1 MAERERDQA
10 AALADAWEKNDES
23 MAAVALDR
31 AAATEARGRRELVC
45 DLLLTDAPP
54 RELLTALHAYGRLLA
69 ERGASPSVLSVT
81 IEGARAAV
89 GEKYAA
95 ALGPSARAA
104 VTEGYFAAARE
115 AFGEEALH
123 AWDPPACIARIGDDA
138 FAVAAHL
145 PTREPDDVDAWVTRI
160 ARWLVARKA
169 ARVVVDGDPE
179 LVREVC
185 DAVRLAGIDV
195 VARDEGAAQKD
206 DGTQS
211 TPAKKRGLWSKIL
224 G

>member
-1 MAERERDQA
+1 MPSRDEA

-31 AAATEARGRRELVC
+31 AAAAEARGRRELVC
-45 DLLLTDAPP
+45 DLLLTEAPE

-89 GEKYAA
+89 GEKYAV

-115 AFGEEALH
+115 AFGEDALR
-123 AWDPPACIARIGDDA
+123 AWDPPACIARIGEDA
-138 FAVAAHL
+138 FAIAAHL
-145 PTREPDDVDAWVTRI
+145 PTREPDDVDAWATRI
-160 ARWLVARKA
+160 ARWLVSKKA
-169 ARVVVDGDPE
+169 ARVIVDGDAH

-185 DAVRLAGIDV
+185 DAVRLAGIE
-195 VARDEGAAQKD
+195 VAARHEDAPSKDEAAPGA
-206 DGTQS
+206 TQ
-211 TPAKKRGLWSKIL
+211 AKKRGLWSKIL